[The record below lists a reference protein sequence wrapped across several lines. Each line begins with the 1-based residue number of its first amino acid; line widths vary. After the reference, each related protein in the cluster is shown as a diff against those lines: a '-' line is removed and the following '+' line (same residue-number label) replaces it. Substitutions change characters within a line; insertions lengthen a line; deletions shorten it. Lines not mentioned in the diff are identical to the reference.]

1 MTHVLPC
8 IHLTYQ
14 KLFHISVRRRGPAA
28 RQAAGQAQAH
38 AVGQVAGQA
47 VQAVG
52 QAGQA
57 VRQAG
62 QAVGQGAGTGQAAG
76 PPGIL
81 LISRLVPLSCILC

>member
-1 MTHVLPC
+1 MKKLSLMTHVLPC
-8 IHLTYQ
+8 IHLTCQ
-14 KLFHISVRRRGPAA
+14 KLFRISVRRRGPAA
-28 RQAAGQAQAH
+28 QQAAGQAQAH

-62 QAVGQGAGTGQAAG
+62 QAVGQAD
-76 PPGIL
+76 
-81 LISRLVPLSCILC
+81 LIGKYSLHIS

>member
-8 IHLTYQ
+8 IHLTCQ
-14 KLFHISVRRRGPAA
+14 KLFRISVRRRGPAA

-57 VRQAG
+57 V
-62 QAVGQGAGTGQAAG
+62 GQGAGTGQAAG